1 MKTLILLRHAKSGWD
16 DHGARDFDRRLNPKG
31 ERAARTMGQ
40 HMRSTGL
47 SWDHAI
53 ASPAARVVETLEQV
67 AAGYGRKVAPDWER
81 RAYLASATMLLDLIH
96 GAPAA
101 ASGLLLCG
109 HNPGLEDLILLLVPD
124 HAGDALRDEVEEKF
138 PTASV
143 AVLTCDGDAWGD
155 VAAGNCALTH
165 FTRPRDLDPALGPD
179 AD

>member
-40 HMRSTGL
+40 HMRDRGL

-67 AAGYGRKVAPDWER
+67 SAGYGRTIEPEWDR
-81 RAYLASATMLLDLIH
+81 RAYLASASMLLDLIH
-96 GAPAA
+96 HAPAEA
-101 ASGLLLCG
+101 DTLLMSG
-109 HNPGLEDLILLLVPD
+109 HNPGIEELVLMLVPD
-124 HAGDALRDEVEEKF
+124 CASDALRDEVEAKF
-138 PTASV
+138 PTASLAVITCEGDNWGAVV
-143 AVLTCDGDAWGD
+143 AGKCTLT
-155 VAAGNCALTH
+155 T
-165 FTRPRDLDPALGPD
+165 FTRPRDLDPGLGPD

>member
-31 ERAARTMGQ
+31 ERAAKTMGQ
-40 HMRSTGL
+40 HMRSSGL

-53 ASPAARVVETLEQV
+53 ASPAARVVETLAQV
-67 AAGYGRKVAPDWER
+67 SAGYGSPIEPRWDR

-96 GAPAA
+96 HAPADA
-101 ASGLLLCG
+101 DMLLLSA

-124 HAGDALRDEVEEKF
+124 RAGDPLRDEVEAKF

-143 AVLTCDGDAWGD
+143 AVMACEGDGWGD
-155 VAAGNCALTH
+155 VAAGKCTLTA
-165 FTRPRDLDPALGPD
+165 FTRPRDLDPELGPD

>member
-40 HMRSTGL
+40 HMRATGL

-67 AAGYGRKVAPDWER
+67 SAGYGRAIEPDWDR
-81 RAYLASATMLLDLIH
+81 RAYLASASMLLDLIH
-96 GAPAA
+96 HAPAGA
-101 ASGLLLCG
+101 DTLLLSG
-109 HNPGLEDLILLLVPD
+109 HNPGLEELVLLLVAD
-124 HAGDALRDEVEEKF
+124 RSGDALRDEVEAKF
-138 PTASV
+138 PTASL
-143 AVLTCDGDAWGD
+143 AVMTCDRDGWGD
-155 VAAGNCALTH
+155 VAAGGCTLAA
-165 FTRPRDLDPALGPD
+165 FTRPRDLDPGLGPD